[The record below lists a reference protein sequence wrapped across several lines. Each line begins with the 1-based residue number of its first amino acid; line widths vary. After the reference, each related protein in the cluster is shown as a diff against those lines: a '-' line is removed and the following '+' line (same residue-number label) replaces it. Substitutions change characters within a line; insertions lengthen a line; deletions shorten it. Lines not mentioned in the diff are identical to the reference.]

1 MTLSLSLRKI
11 HKLQFFI
18 ELWNLVSMNERLLF
32 FSWFYFIVEVQTLN
46 LSCLLVN
53 EWLLLRLIS
62 VCGHLEY
69 CLS

>member
-32 FSWFYFIVEVQTLN
+32 FSWFSFIVEVQTLN